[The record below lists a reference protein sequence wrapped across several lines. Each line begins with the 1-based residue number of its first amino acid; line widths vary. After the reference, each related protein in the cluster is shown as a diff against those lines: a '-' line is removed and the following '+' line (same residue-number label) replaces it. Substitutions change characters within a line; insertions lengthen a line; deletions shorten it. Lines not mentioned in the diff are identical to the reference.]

1 MFTGIIE
8 HLGTIEILDLRVE
21 GKDAGGLISVHAP
34 TLAPKLTVSQ
44 SVAVNGCC
52 LTVVTV
58 SSKSFGAD
66 LSAETIRKTSFGADP
81 RFLKPGAQVN
91 LEAALTAGKEFGG
104 HIVQGHVDTTGRV
117 TKLTRE
123 GESWWLAV
131 EVPEDFSRYVVP
143 QGSITID
150 GISLTVAKWQDRIAQ
165 IAIIPYTYS
174 NTNLSQRKPGDPV
187 NLEADIL
194 GKYIEQHLAARSR
207 ASQQTEAAAE
217 AEHQPQI
224 TIKNLI
230 EQGW

>member
-8 HLGTIEILDLRVE
+8 HLGTIEILDVRPD
-21 GKDAGGLISVHAP
+21 GKDAGGRISVHAP

-58 SSKSFGAD
+58 STKSFSAD
-66 LSAETIRKTSFGADP
+66 LSAETIRKTSFGTKP
-81 RFLKPGAQVN
+81 LLLKPGAQVN

-104 HIVQGHVDTTGRV
+104 HIVQGHVDTIGRV
-117 TKLTRE
+117 TELTRE
-123 GESWWLAV
+123 GESWWLGV

-150 GISLTVAKWQDRIAQ
+150 GVSLTVAKWQDRIAQ

-174 NTNLSQRKPGDPV
+174 NTNLSQRKLGDAV

-194 GKYIEQHLAARSR
+194 GKYIEQHLATRSR
-207 ASQQTEAAAE
+207 VREDTRVVPEAKPE
-217 AEHQPQI
+217 LTI
-224 TIKNLI
+224 TKLI

>member
-8 HLGTIEILDLRVE
+8 HLGTIEILEVRPE
-21 GKDAGGLISVHAP
+21 GKDAGGRISVHAP

-58 SSKSFGAD
+58 STKNFSAD
-66 LSAETIRKTSFGADP
+66 LSAETIRKTSFGANP
-81 RFLKPGAQVN
+81 RVLKPGVQVN

-104 HIVQGHVDTTGRV
+104 HIVQGHVDTTGHV
-117 TKLTRE
+117 TKLVRE
-123 GESWWLAV
+123 GESWWLGV

-150 GISLTVAKWQDRIAQ
+150 GISLTVAKWQDRVAQ

-174 NTNLSQRKPGDPV
+174 NTNLSQRKSGDAV

-194 GKYIEQHLAARSR
+194 GKYIEQHLAARNTAKQEGQA
-207 ASQQTEAAAE
+207 ASEST
-217 AEHQPQI
+217 PGL
-224 TIKNLI
+224 TIGKLI

>member
-8 HLGTIEILDLRVE
+8 HLGTIEILDVRPD
-21 GKDAGGLISVHAP
+21 GKDAGGRISVHAP
-34 TLAPKLTVSQ
+34 TLVPKLTVSQ

-58 SSKSFGAD
+58 STKSFSAD
-66 LSAETIRKTSFGADP
+66 LSAETIRKTSFGTKP
-81 RFLKPGAQVN
+81 LLLKPGAQVN

-104 HIVQGHVDTTGRV
+104 HIVQGHVDTIGRV
-117 TKLTRE
+117 TKLTRA
-123 GESWWLAV
+123 GESWWLGV

-174 NTNLSQRKPGDPV
+174 NTNLSQRKAGDAV

-207 ASQQTEAAAE
+207 VREDTRVAPEAKPE
-217 AEHQPQI
+217 LTI
-224 TIKNLI
+224 TKLI